1 MPTDG
6 RGDAVTVAATLRD
19 VRCQRCARLLCKA
32 TALHGAQVVEIKCPK
47 CDQFNYLMGR
57 PE

>member
-1 MPTDG
+1 MKD
-6 RGDAVTVAATLRD
+6 DALRD

-32 TALHGAQVVEIKCPK
+32 TTLRGAGMVEIKCPK
-47 CDQFNYLMGR
+47 CDAFNYVMGR